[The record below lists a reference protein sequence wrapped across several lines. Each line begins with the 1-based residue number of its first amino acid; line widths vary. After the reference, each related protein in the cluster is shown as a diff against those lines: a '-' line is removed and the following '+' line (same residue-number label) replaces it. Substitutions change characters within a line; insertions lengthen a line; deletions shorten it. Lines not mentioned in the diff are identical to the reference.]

1 MKHYDKSNWKKVR
14 LGDIVD
20 IFSGGTPKTST
31 PEYWNGDI
39 LWCTPTDITA
49 NEDKYISD
57 TEQKISAL
65 GLQNSATR
73 LLPENT
79 LLLCSRATIGAV
91 KIATKPICTN
101 QGFKNL
107 VCKDVMDTDF
117 LYYYI
122 PKLKPQMI
130 FLASGSTFL
139 EISKKQLAG
148 IEFTIPTTKSEQVY
162 IANVLSKI
170 DSAITNLQK
179 LISKQESIKKTTL
192 KLLLEPK
199 SDWNVFYLGQLGIFY
214 GGLSGKTKND
224 FIDGNAKYITYNNVY
239 KNIIINPDQLAYVRI
254 SSTEHQNEVFHGDIL
269 FTQSSE
275 TLEEVGFSSAYMLET
290 HCYLN
295 SFCFGFRPHKDRID
309 SIFFAYFT
317 HSNLVRK
324 EIMKAAQ
331 GITRINLSA
340 ERLKKIKIHLPDIQT
355 QKRIATQ
362 LSEIDAH
369 IENLKQQLAKQRA
382 IKQGLMDYFF
392 GN

>member
-192 KLLLEPK
+192 KLLLTPK
-199 SDWNVFYLGQLGIFY
+199 PHWTEYKIKEKFKVTRGLVLSTNQMSKSQNGVFQYPVYSSQTQNN
-214 GGLSGKTKND
+214 GLIG
-224 FIDGNAKYITYNNVY
+224 FYNNFLY
-239 KNIIINPDQLAYVRI
+239 QDAITWTTDGANAGFVR
-254 SSTEHQNEVFHGDIL
+254 
-269 FTQSSE
+269 
-275 TLEEVGFSSAYMLET
+275 
-290 HCYLN
+290 
-295 SFCFGFRPHKDRID
+295 FRPGKFYCTNVCGVLLSDEGYANTCVATMLGNV
-309 SIFFAYFT
+309 SKKYVSYVGNPKLMNNVMA
-317 HSNLVRK
+317 
-324 EIMKAAQ
+324 EIPLLFPSVQ
-331 GITRINLSA
+331 EQQYISD
-340 ERLKKIKIHLPDIQT
+340 KI
-355 QKRIATQ
+355 QK
-362 LSEIDAH
+362 LD
-369 IENLKQQLAKQRA
+369 QQLEHLRSELDKYRS
-382 IKQGLMDYFF
+382 IKNGLMDYFF
-392 GN
+392 G